1 MAKFSYKAR
10 NWNGKMIRGVLD
22 MADKQQVINSIKD
35 SGLIPIDVAPQRD
48 GVINEFMKKVLG
60 RVTLKQTSNF
70 TRQLSTMM
78 TAGLALT
85 DALALLKNQMKE
97 GSMMYEIMDYALKTV
112 QGGQS
117 LGTALSKYREIF
129 GEAYVASIKAGEEG
143 GVLEEILQKLADNL
157 ENEEEF
163 RGKIKGAM
171 IYPIIVMIGMVLV
184 MMIMMVFVIPKMT
197 ALYSDFGT
205 KLPAMTR
212 GLMSISTFMTKTW
225 FLFPLVIFGFA
236 MFMRAGAKSQKFRY
250 KRDKIMLKIPIIG
263 PLNKKTIITNT
274 TRTLA
279 MLLTAGISLND
290 ALNITAGVANN
301 ELYYEAYMKISE
313 RIQKGF
319 DIASSFEGSEIFPII
334 VTQMVATGEAT
345 GRLDEVLQRVSNFFK
360 LEAEQSV
367 KTLTAA
373 IEPLIMIVL
382 GVGVGFLVI
391 AIIMPIYNLTS
402 QF

>member
-1 MAKFSYKAR
+1 MAKFAYKAR

-22 MADKQQVINSIKD
+22 MADKQQVITSIKD
-35 SGLIPIDVAPQRD
+35 SGLIPIDVVPKID
-48 GVINEFMKKVLG
+48 GLIDEFLKKILG

-117 LGTALSKYREIF
+117 LGTALSKYKEIF

-171 IYPIIVMIGMVLV
+171 IYPVIVLIGMGLV

-212 GLMSISTFMTKTW
+212 GLMSVSTFMARTW

-236 MFMRAGAKSQKFRY
+236 MFMRAGAKNKKFRY
-250 KRDKIMLKIPIIG
+250 KRDQIMLKLPIVG
-263 PLNKKTIITNT
+263 SLNKKTIITNT

-301 ELYYEAYMKISE
+301 ELYSDAYLKISE

-319 DIASSFEGSEIFPII
+319 DISSSFEGTEIFPII

-367 KTLTAA
+367 KTLTSA

>member
-1 MAKFSYKAR
+1 MAKFIYKAR
-10 NWNGKMIRGVLD
+10 NWNGKMIRGELD
-22 MADKQQVINSIKD
+22 MADKQQVITSIKD
-35 SGLIPIDVAPQRD
+35 SGLIPIDVVPKRD
-48 GVINEFMKKVLG
+48 GVVDEFFKKILG

-97 GSMMYEIMDYALKTV
+97 GSMMYEIMDYCLKTV

-117 LGTALSKYREIF
+117 LGTALSKYKEIF

-143 GVLEEILQKLADNL
+143 GVLEDILQKLADNL

-197 ALYSDFGT
+197 ALYTDFGS

-225 FLFPLVIFGFA
+225 FLLPLFIVGFA
-236 MFMRAGAKSQKFRY
+236 MFMRAGAKNKKFRY
-250 KRDKIMLKIPIIG
+250 KRDQIMLKLPIIG

-290 ALNITAGVANN
+290 ALNITAGVSNN
-301 ELYYEAYMKISE
+301 ELYYDAYIKISE

-319 DIASSFEGSEIFPII
+319 DISSSFEGTEIFPII

-382 GVGVGFLVI
+382 GVGVGFLVV

>member
-1 MAKFSYKAR
+1 
-10 NWNGKMIRGVLD
+10 
-22 MADKQQVINSIKD
+22 
-35 SGLIPIDVAPQRD
+35 
-48 GVINEFMKKVLG
+48 
-60 RVTLKQTSNF
+60 
-70 TRQLSTMM
+70 
-78 TAGLALT
+78 
-85 DALALLKNQMKE
+85 
-97 GSMMYEIMDYALKTV
+97 
-112 QGGQS
+112 
-117 LGTALSKYREIF
+117 
-129 GEAYVASIKAGEEG
+129 
-143 GVLEEILQKLADNL
+143 LQKLADNL

-171 IYPIIVMIGMVLV
+171 IYPVIVMIGMVLV
-184 MMIMMVFVIPKMT
+184 MMIMMIFVIPKMT
-197 ALYSDFGT
+197 ALYDDFGT

-212 GLMSISTFMTKTW
+212 GLMNLSTFMTRTW
-225 FLFPLVIFGFA
+225 FLLPLAFFGFV
-236 MFMRAGAKSQKFRY
+236 MFMKAGAKSKKFRTR
-250 KRDKIMLKIPIIG
+250 RDQIMLKLPIIG
-263 PLNKKTIITNT
+263 ALNKKTIITNT

-290 ALNITAGVANN
+290 ALSITAGVANN

-319 DIASSFEGSEIFPII
+319 DISSSFEGTEIFPII

-367 KTLTAA
+367 KTLTSA